1 MSFDQGTS
9 ERALSSC
16 FDPENSRIHGDE
28 VVPEIEEIPPP
39 ELWCPIRPFAEII
52 AGRHNF
58 CQVPTNVVFRL
69 PSIVEILDRSGVSI
83 SQISPLGL
91 KHIVGMLVLGY
102 ERGVDLTADYL
113 ESLFCLYRTRVENL
127 YDFWLRPQMAIG
139 KGFATNDRGWKDY
152 FFFVCLDEASVS
164 EECHPV
170 FRRSWG
176 RRAVALYRPRSGPSI
191 EEDAELSVEDPI
203 LSGFHAQGRSSGLG

>member
-52 AGRHNF
+52 AGRHSF

-113 ESLFCLYRTRVENL
+113 ES
-127 YDFWLRPQMAIG
+127 

-152 FFFVCLDEASVS
+152 FFFVRLDEASVS
-164 EECHPV
+164 EECLPV

-176 RRAVALYRPRSGPSI
+176 RRGPVFWGYFTSARVCAAVALYRPRSGPSI